1 MVTRLQASYSR
12 LVATVEMFPTTS
24 ADFSTPVS
32 NSLSLFVE
40 LLLRKKYSRQRRQ
53 SFYHGR
59 NAPGDAGKVSST
71 EEMFPATLARFL
83 LRKKCSPQR
92 WQDFYHGRS

>member
-32 NSLSLFVE
+32 DSLSLFAE
-40 LLLRKKYSRQRRQ
+40 LLLRKKYSRQHRHG
-53 SFYHGR
+53 FFHGR
-59 NAPGDAGKVSST
+59 NIPDNVGRVSTT
-71 EEMFPATLARFL
+71 EEMLPATLARFL
-83 LRKKCSPQR
+83 PRKKCSPQR

>member
-32 NSLSLFVE
+32 DSLSLFAE
-40 LLLRKKYSRQRRQ
+40 LLLRKKCSR
-53 SFYHGR
+53 
-59 NAPGDAGKVSST
+59 
-71 EEMFPATLARFL
+71 
-83 LRKKCSPQR
+83 QR

>member
-32 NSLSLFVE
+32 DSFSLFAE
-40 LLLRKKYSRQRRQ
+40 LLLRKKYSRQHRHG
-53 SFYHGR
+53 FFHGR
-59 NAPGDAGKVSST
+59 NIPD
-71 EEMFPATLARFL
+71 
-83 LRKKCSPQR
+83 
-92 WQDFYHGRS
+92 

>member
-32 NSLSLFVE
+32 DSFSLFAE

-59 NAPGDAGKVSST
+59 NVPRNTGRISTT
-71 EEMFPATLARFL
+71 EEMFPATLAGFL
-83 LRKKCSPQR
+83 PRKKLK
-92 WQDFYHGRS
+92 